1 MSGIP
6 YDCSYSCA
14 WEGYKDQIAGIA
26 SSVAGADIIEI
37 GAGRAPLFE
46 AADLPQNVA
55 SYTLNDISRSEL
67 DRAPGPWDKVCF
79 DACGDIAGIDSRYD
93 LAFSKMLAEHV
104 PDSYRFHSNLFQ
116 LLRPGGIGFHFMP
129 TLYSPPFV
137 INRLLPETLSRSLL
151 GFFFKQRNDE
161 QVPKFP
167 ARYSMCRGTT
177 AGLIQRY
184 KSIGYAEVD
193 IRTFYGHGYFEKLP
207 GLRELDHALS
217 SMACRRGWTL
227 LGSYAYVKLVKPA

>member
-6 YDCSYSCA
+6 YDRSYSCA
-14 WEGYKDQIAGIA
+14 WKGYKDRIAGIA
-26 SSVAGADIIEI
+26 SSIAGADIIEI

-46 AADLPQNVA
+46 AADLPPSVA
-55 SYTLNDISRSEL
+55 SYTLSDISKSEL
-67 DRAPGPWDKVCF
+67 DRAPGQWDKICF
-79 DACGDIAGIDSRYD
+79 DACGDITGIDSRYD
-93 LAFSKMLAEHV
+93 LAFSRMLAEHV
-104 PDSYRFHSNLFQ
+104 PDGYRFHSNLFQ
-116 LLRPGGIGFHFMP
+116 LLKPGGIAFHFMP
-129 TLYSPPFV
+129 TLFSPPFV
-137 INRLLPETLSRSLL
+137 INKVLPETLSRTLL

-167 ARYSMCRGTT
+167 ARYAMCRGVT
-177 AGLIQRY
+177 AGLISRY

-217 SMACRRGWTL
+217 SMACRRSWTL